1 MSWAT
6 NKDETLSFEM
16 SECFNLSFQNMLNV
30 KSKFFQE
37 FDLVAFYFEIEEV
50 HEFLK
55 VGYAYHYNAKKE
67 GNTKCAQYV
76 AYTLIGAIFKVFD
89 FLRWHTHN
97 LARIYL

>member
-1 MSWAT
+1 MRLHFDEILFFSQFFPLSWAT

-16 SECFNLSFQNMLNV
+16 SECLNLSFRNMLNV

-55 VGYAYHYNAKKE
+55 VGYACHYNAKKR
-67 GNTKCAQYV
+67 GTQSV
-76 AYTLIGAIFKVFD
+76 
-89 FLRWHTHN
+89 HN
-97 LARIYL
+97 M